1 MPLHTGIVGR
11 EKVNCRAAARE
22 AGLGHDL
29 GAPHMPNHNGIFAAM
44 RRRHTRGETRSFS
57 PLANHPFSFGRE
69 QALKRLPEDLRH
81 LLPQIR
87 TRCARKSKWH
97 LPIAARPPQRVSK
110 SGVPPR
116 RARRPRRAKMAWA
129 TTSAYHLV
137 GARIARPHTC
147 TRPERRLHG
156 NGKRKPHIASTSA
169 PGVRRKTEPP
179 RRYRKSNFSTVCGQ
193 ICLRSRAPAN
203 IPRRGVIRKRGQ
215 SAPSCAPVARSDT
228 FCQL

>member
-29 GAPHMPNHNGIFAAM
+29 GAPCMPNHNGIFAAM

-57 PLANHPFSFGRE
+57 PLANHPVSF
-69 QALKRLPEDLRH
+69 
-81 LLPQIR
+81 R

-147 TRPERRLHG
+147 TRPKRRLHG
-156 NGKRKPHIASTSA
+156 NGKRKPHIASTPA
-169 PGVRRKTEPP
+169 PGVRRETEPP

-193 ICLRSRAPAN
+193 ICLRSRASVN
-203 IPRRGVIRKRGQ
+203 IPRRG
-215 SAPSCAPVARSDT
+215 
-228 FCQL
+228 

>member
-1 MPLHTGIVGR
+1 MCPRITGWGFRCLASRLPFASRRGAHCAPENTMPLAAPLR
-11 EKVNCRAAARE
+11 RARR
-22 AGLGHDL
+22 L
-29 GAPHMPNHNGIFAAM
+29 GAPKWPGPRLGAPCMPNHNGIFAAM

-57 PLANHPFSFGRE
+57 PLANHPVSF
-69 QALKRLPEDLRH
+69 
-81 LLPQIR
+81 R

-156 NGKRKPHIASTSA
+156 NGKRKPHIASTPA
-169 PGVRRKTEPP
+169 PGVRRETEPP

-193 ICLRSRAPAN
+193 ICLRSRASVN
-203 IPRRGVIRKRGQ
+203 IPRRG
-215 SAPSCAPVARSDT
+215 
-228 FCQL
+228 